1 MEMGIMDG
9 AANGLKSRLE
19 GVGVPPAIAFS
30 IGQVAYVAS
39 KNRPIWIPEPV
50 VGKSEV
56 TWLVSRFE
64 GQLKQAPDPVAKSAY
79 VLMLCLKI
87 FGPGGGE
94 LVFDAG
100 YPNGAP
106 KSTPNKQVHLSE
118 EEQEANELIDGA
130 LRYFDEVDLAFLGDR
145 LMVPATMFRGGGGG
159 GGGGEDQEQWHGFV
173 MSKDGMFGFFEE
185 SDCLAD
191 DMDDGEPVIYR
202 LGDLRACKVGIPES
216 IYIPPDLQHVL
227 RSPSSPEFNA
237 KLIFGDDVSV
247 MQFAVLFSQVDEE
260 MREEVARHIQQLL
273 GLFDKALSLRESAG

>member
-1 MEMGIMDG
+1 MDG
-9 AANGLKSRLE
+9 AANGLKLRLE
-19 GVGVPPAIAFS
+19 VVGVPPAIAFS

-39 KNRPIWIPEPV
+39 KNRPIWLPEPV

-64 GQLKQAPDPVAKSAY
+64 GQLKQVPDPAAKSAY

-87 FGPGGGE
+87 FGPSGGE

-106 KSTPNKQVHLSE
+106 KPTPNKQVHLSA
-118 EEQEANELIDGA
+118 EEQDANELIDGA

-145 LMVPATMFRGGGGG
+145 LMVPATMFRGGG
-159 GGGGEDQEQWHGFV
+159 EDQDQWHGFV

-202 LGDLRACKVGIPES
+202 LGDLRACKVSIPES

-227 RSPSSPEFNA
+227 RSPSSREFNA

-273 GLFDKALSLRESAG
+273 ALFDKALSLQESTG